1 MIAPA
6 PEHHDRAA
14 DPAAGPAYRS
24 GAQGHTD
31 AGERGTGE
39 RRGTVP
45 GVDRGHRRVSR
56 ASARA
61 GRPSAD
67 AAPFSV
73 RHGPTPQTADAPAR
87 RLAAP
92 PFVRPEPTPRSMRP
106 VRACG

>member
-14 DPAAGPAYRS
+14 DSAAGSAYRS
-24 GAQGHTD
+24 GVRGHTD

-39 RRGTVP
+39 RRGTAP
-45 GVDRGHRRVSR
+45 GVDRGHSRISR

-73 RHGPTPQTADAPAR
+73 RPGPTP
-87 RLAAP
+87 
-92 PFVRPEPTPRSMRP
+92 RPMRP